1 MLGKRSRLSTI
12 GKLAGALRSS
22 GIVDSATSPR
32 SPLDCGMQS
41 PRSPKNYDQQGGVG
55 LGIIVSLHNN
65 NNKNNNTS
73 KSRGEILAKYALCGQ
88 QLSCNSSPLSM
99 NITSSVNNNAKDEE
113 FTYVTS
119 YGTEKSMTTTR
130 VYCDQSMQVFSI
142 SSSPARLFDDRYC
155 SSDND
160 FLSSCQLCQNTL
172 HGKDIYMYKGE
183 KAFCSEECR
192 QRQIGID
199 ERKEKCRS
207 KASRSSNVSNSSY
220 SYTNRGGKL
229 FSAGIVAV

>member
-22 GIVDSATSPR
+22 GIVESVTSPR

-41 PRSPKNYDQQGGVG
+41 PRGQKNYDQQGGVG

-65 NNKNNNTS
+65 SNNTS
-73 KSRGEILAKYALCGQ
+73 KSRGEIIAKYALCIKK
-88 QLSCNSSPLSM
+88 SNECEAKD
-99 NITSSVNNNAKDEE
+99 NAKEEE

-119 YGTEKSMTTTR
+119 HGTEKSITTR
-130 VYCDQSMQVFSI
+130 VYCPAINQSIGVFDI
-142 SSSPARLFDDRYC
+142 SSSPARLFDDSYR
-155 SSDND
+155 SSDYD
-160 FLSSCQLCQNTL
+160 FLSSCQLCRKTL

-207 KASRSSNVSNSSY
+207 KGSRSSNVSSSPY
-220 SYTNRGGKL
+220 SYTNTGGKL